1 MVLHI
6 VAIWLQKKE
15 EKICTEEEEE
25 DVVPEEVEEEEEDL
39 VEDAMRDLLPK
50 LSVSINI
57 SKESSQF
64 ARFASLIVII
74 ML

>member
-1 MVLHI
+1 MTLLWT
-6 VAIWLQKKE
+6 A
-15 EKICTEEEEE
+15 
-25 DVVPEEVEEEEEDL
+25 VEEEEEAL

-50 LSVSINI
+50 LLVSINI

-64 ARFASLIVII
+64 ARVASLIVII